1 MRKLSLDEINYMSLE
16 DKISR
21 MDEILGEIHLYR
33 FHSSAAHFPYFK
45 VENLI
50 NTKAF
55 QSHNNQTKLAWMC
68 FEFLLQG
75 EYMMTYFGMMNRLVY
90 DDNHH
95 AHGWGLLRSHINYNA
110 LTQAVI
116 TGSRIQFEQLMNFI
130 YYSFECKEL
139 GVDNKGSKISKFRN
153 WLMMKGI
160 MDDLFSFAHDQGPD
174 DGGDWQNKKYIQL
187 KTFQKL
193 NPKAAA
199 NKSDHQQNNGNDGG
213 YNGFAKRRQNS
224 ANLFTASSD
233 IFDRYHGAFFL
244 NSSREDNGERNPK
257 QHRDDTRHHD
267 FSHRK
272 MKGL

>member
-1 MRKLSLDEINYMSLE
+1 MSLE

-21 MDEILGEIHLYR
+21 MDEILREIHFYR
-33 FHSSAAHFPYFK
+33 FHSSAEHFPYFK
-45 VENLI
+45 VKNLI
-50 NTKAF
+50 NTSVF
-55 QSHNNQTKLAWMC
+55 QGHINQTKLAWMC

-160 MDDLFSFAHDQGPD
+160 MDDLFYLFPIIVACREHDDNFRSPEVHKGSKLKKDLFALNEPTNTNDIMVLCNYLQGFMESFLPLLD
-174 DGGDWQNKKYIQL
+174 Y
-187 KTFQKL
+187 T
-193 NPKAAA
+193 
-199 NKSDHQQNNGNDGG
+199 
-213 YNGFAKRRQNS
+213 
-224 ANLFTASSD
+224 D
-233 IFDRYHGAFFL
+233 I
-244 NSSREDNGERNPK
+244 P
-257 QHRDDTRHHD
+257 HRI
-267 FSHRK
+267 
-272 MKGL
+272 